1 MYFQTLVYNQILFA
15 SLPLSLRTLAVT
27 GFRHVINL
35 PVCVHVLCVVDVRI
49 GPITIFCCCCCFVRK
64 YWIVI
69 CAYLFMILPEICSS
83 RKHTRTAHI
92 FSADSIKPIIS
103 IIFFLLL
110 LLLCVYY
117 LADMTMILTICDMRG
132 IDGFRIEWWQW
143 GFVACHCGTALRFAC
158 DACCMY
164 VAYVC
169 VGIGAPAIKITVSQR
184 WSLPEILPCMRAL
197 GIWWLTTIR
206 ADAHSICV
214 SASISI
220 YTFCCSFLL
229 MATKKCI
236 CFAAASVATLMSL
249 SLQ

>member
-103 IIFFLLL
+103 IIFFFTL
-110 LLLCVYY
+110 V
-117 LADMTMILTICDMRG
+117 
-132 IDGFRIEWWQW
+132 
-143 GFVACHCGTALRFAC
+143 V
-158 DACCMY
+158 
-164 VAYVC
+164 VVC
-169 VGIGAPAIKITVSQR
+169 VLSCWHDNDIDNMRYAWNWWISYWVVAMGICGMPLRYSIAICLRCMLYVR
-184 WSLPEILPCMRAL
+184 GVCMRRDWSTCNQDHCQPEMIPARD
-197 GIWWLTTIR
+197 ITMHESIR
-206 ADAHSICV
+206 HLVADYYQSRR
-214 SASISI
+214 
-220 YTFCCSFLL
+220 TFNMRF
-229 MATKKCI
+229 
-236 CFAAASVATLMSL
+236 CFN
-249 SLQ
+249 